1 MNIFAKNVLLADK
14 HVLSD
19 TDDDEHSTLGPT
31 TDRPPQ
37 NCSSSSSEPKDKDQW
52 FNVIANLASIAIL
65 IIMVGFLIQVSN
77 EFIFMMLYH

>member
-14 HVLSD
+14 QVLLAG
-19 TDDDEHSTLGPT
+19 DEQTTLGPT

-37 NCSSSSSEPKDKDQW
+37 NCSSSSNEPKDKEDQW
-52 FNVIANLASIAIL
+52 LNVIANMASIAIL